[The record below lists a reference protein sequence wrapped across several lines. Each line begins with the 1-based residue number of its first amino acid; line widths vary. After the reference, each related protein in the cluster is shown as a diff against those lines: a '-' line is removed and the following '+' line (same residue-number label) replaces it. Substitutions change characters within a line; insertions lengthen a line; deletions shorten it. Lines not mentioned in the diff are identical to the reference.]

1 LTSPYSYTQPDYRPN
16 QGSILLNGASFADIE
31 LGSQSVSLDE
41 YSIHSVLHPNPV
53 INEVFFGK
61 KGVVIDIS
69 GKIVMEVERGTYNLQ
84 NLVDGVYIYQTS
96 NGKTLKFIKE

>member
-1 LTSPYSYTQPDYRPN
+1 M
-16 QGSILLNGASFADIE
+16 
-31 LGSQSVSLDE
+31 GSQSVSLDE
-41 YSIHSVLHPNPV
+41 YSIQAVLHPNPV
-53 INEVFFGK
+53 IDEVFFGK

-69 GKIVMEVERGTYNLQ
+69 GKIVMYVERGTYNLQ